1 MKSVELNFVYLRE
14 GYSKTSNQINNAI
27 PHTWIDMEYRGVQI
41 HLVPYLNKKRVS
53 FVALDSL
60 KTATFSRKD
69 KSENT
74 FIKLCPL
81 LAYALGNDKVRNFF
95 AFRTTLSR
103 VSQKILNLRNIILR
117 YHFFGWFADVKVFKV
132 IKYLNVILV
141 QSPCPHAAACVVQDC
156 TIFASVRGKTLLL

>member
-1 MKSVELNFVYLRE
+1 MESVELNFVYLRE
-14 GYSKTSNQINNAI
+14 GCSKTSNQINNAI

-41 HLVPYLNKKRVS
+41 HLAPYLNKKRVS

-81 LAYALGNDKVRNFF
+81 RAYALGNDKVRNFF
-95 AFRTTLSR
+95 AFRTTLLQGIAQKNVEFKKYNPPLSFFRR
-103 VSQKILNLRNIILR
+103 VCRR
-117 YHFFGWFADVKVFKV
+117 
-132 IKYLNVILV
+132 
-141 QSPCPHAAACVVQDC
+141 
-156 TIFASVRGKTLLL
+156 